1 MKISYVIPCYCSEK
15 TIKSVVQ
22 EIQNKMNE
30 MSDYFYEIILV
41 NDCSPDNTFAV
52 IGDLCAHNQNII
64 GVGLAARRFNGW
76 VSFCNRRYCCVYG

>member
-64 GVGLAARRFNGW
+64 GVGLAKNFYLCG
-76 VSFCNRRYCCVYG
+76 